1 MILVCFPLQPIPDN
15 LFIVA
20 ACNPHRGNSLAAH
33 VSTDTD
39 ETWLRSSY
47 YVRKLHPTI
56 QSLMWDYGA
65 LREWQERDYIKAKL
79 LIIQKKI
86 SNQSSVDQLKQRDV
100 PENNL
105 KLTNLRDMIM
115 KSQNAMREYAYNQ
128 LIASNINRSSARLC
142 STCCVSQR
150 DIQRV
155 FTFYFWFM
163 KLYQK
168 YQPPGDPCD
177 NEHRAMLV
185 SLGLVY
191 YMRLNSTYR
200 YEYEKMLNTSFQAL
214 PDCSSFSQV
223 FSEQLDWFVDE
234 VELENGIARTQALK
248 ENIFAI
254 IACVLTTT
262 PLIIVGPP
270 GSSKT
275 LSFSIVISNL
285 KGKDSKNKMFRCT
298 ELFAALDPHIYQC
311 SRRTTSRE
319 IEVVFKQATKR
330 QGSLIGGFP
339 VTCVVFMDEA
349 GLPPESHESLKVLHY
364 HLDKQEVAFVAIT
377 NHILDAAKTNR
388 AVSVF
393 RPKASK
399 DDLETLAK
407 GCLYPN
413 PVNAPVEAQENLR
426 TVIKFSNAYHTLLR
440 DSRHLSA
447 FFGLRDFIHF
457 INYLRRKCTQIVH
470 AQDVMM
476 ALERNFNGTSEE
488 DFHKICQVFLE
499 QVCCSIVS
507 ATYTTSIYPLLA
519 IQTRSALCTC

>member
-1 MILVCFPLQPIPDN
+1 MCHAFPLQPISDN

-20 ACNPHRGNSLAAH
+20 ACNPHRGNSLAAL

-56 QSLMWDYGA
+56 QSLKWDYGA
-65 LREWQERDYIKAKL
+65 LADWQETDYVKAKL
-79 LIIQKKI
+79 LIVQKKI
-86 SNQSSVDQLKQRDV
+86 SNQSSVNTLEDKRV

-105 KLTNLRDMIM
+105 KLSTLRDMIV
-115 KSQNAMREYAYNQ
+115 KSQSEMRGYAYNQ
-128 LIASNINRSSARLC
+128 LIASNINRPSARLC

-150 DIQRV
+150 DMQRV

-191 YMRLNSTYR
+191 YMRLNNKYR
-200 YEYEKMLNTSFQAL
+200 KEYERMLNSCFQAL
-214 PDCSSFSQV
+214 PGCSSFSQV

-262 PLIIVGPP
+262 PLILVGPP

-339 VTCVVFMDEA
+339 VKCVVFMDEA

-364 HLDKQEVAFVAIT
+364 HLDKQEVSFVAIT

-393 RPKASK
+393 RPAASEE
-399 DDLETLAK
+399 DLETLAK

-413 PVNAPVEAQENLR
+413 PVNAPVEAQENLK
-426 TVIKFSNAYHTLLR
+426 TVIKFSNAYHTLLE
-440 DSRHLSA
+440 DSRHLKA

-457 INYLRRKCTQIVH
+457 INYLRRKCVQIVH
-470 AQDVMM
+470 PQDVMM

-488 DFHKICQVFLE
+488 DFEKICQIFLA
-499 QVCCSIVS
+499 QVCASMVS
-507 ATYTTSIYPLLA
+507 AT
-519 IQTRSALCTC
+519 C

>member
-1 MILVCFPLQPIPDN
+1 
-15 LFIVA
+15 
-20 ACNPHRGNSLAAH
+20 
-33 VSTDTD
+33 
-39 ETWLRSSY
+39 
-47 YVRKLHPTI
+47 
-56 QSLMWDYGA
+56 
-65 LREWQERDYIKAKL
+65 
-79 LIIQKKI
+79 
-86 SNQSSVDQLKQRDV
+86 
-100 PENNL
+100 
-105 KLTNLRDMIM
+105 
-115 KSQNAMREYAYNQ
+115 
-128 LIASNINRSSARLC
+128 
-142 STCCVSQR
+142 
-150 DIQRV
+150 
-155 FTFYFWFM
+155 
-163 KLYQK
+163 
-168 YQPPGDPCD
+168 
-177 NEHRAMLV
+177 
-185 SLGLVY
+185 
-191 YMRLNSTYR
+191 
-200 YEYEKMLNTSFQAL
+200 MLNTSFQAL
-214 PDCSSFSQV
+214 PNCSSFSQV

-311 SRRTTSRE
+311 SRRTTSKE

-476 ALERNFNGTSEE
+476 ALERNFNGTSE

-499 QVCCSIVS
+499 QVDSHPAKVKQRNILQILTASIKDYPSNSSGMREARYMLIIDPSEDNSAIHLLFTFGDLDWKNTRVYVCSSFPGDSDLQNINTIAGVKHS
-507 ATYTTSIYPLLA
+507 A
-519 IQTRSALCTC
+519 IQGHTILMSQTDSIHESFYDLFNQRFRRIDNPEGATFFANIAIGAHTKPCCVNPKFQCVIVIKQSEVGRTPAPFLNRFEKYSITYRGLLKALLQKLPPCVSTVIQLAAEKVSIQYVQTANLLCKKSE

>member
-1 MILVCFPLQPIPDN
+1 VGSVNPL
-15 LFIVA
+15 
-20 ACNPHRGNSLAAH
+20 
-33 VSTDTD
+33 
-39 ETWLRSSY
+39 E
-47 YVRKLHPTI
+47 
-56 QSLMWDYGA
+56 
-65 LREWQERDYIKAKL
+65 
-79 LIIQKKI
+79 QK
-86 SNQSSVDQLKQRDV
+86 NM

-105 KLTNLRDMIM
+105 KLSNLRDMIV
-115 KSQNAMREYAYNQ
+115 KSQSIMREYAYKQ
-128 LIASNINRSSARLC
+128 LIASNINRQSARLC

-168 YQPPGDPCD
+168 YQPPGDSCD
-177 NEHRAMLV
+177 NEHRAMLM

-191 YMRLNSTYR
+191 YMRLNSSYR
-200 YEYEKMLNTSFQAL
+200 DKYESMLNNSFEAL

-223 FSEQLDWFVDE
+223 YSEQLDWFIDE

-319 IEVVFKQATKR
+319 IEDVFQQATKR
-330 QGSLIGGFP
+330 QGSFVGRFP
-339 VTCVVFMDEA
+339 VKCVVFMDEA

-364 HLDKQEVAFVAIT
+364 LLDKQEVSFVAIT

-388 AVSVF
+388 AISVF

-399 DDLETLAK
+399 DDLETLAQ
-407 GCLYPN
+407 GCLYPK
-413 PVNAPVEAQENLR
+413 PANAPVEAQENLK
-426 TVIKFSNAYHTLLR
+426 TVMKFSNAYHTLLGN
-440 DSRHLSA
+440 SPNLSA

-457 INYLRRKCTQIVH
+457 INYLRRKCAQVH

-476 ALERNFNGTSEE
+476 ALERNFNGTAKE
-488 DFHKICQVFLE
+488 DFDTICQVFLA
-499 QVCCSIVS
+499 QVCCTIVF
-507 ATYTTSIYPLLA
+507 
-519 IQTRSALCTC
+519 SALYSTNLIYSLYNAYFTILLDRIHTSVMYMNSITTWP